1 MNTSFKQGMNAES
14 EYMIY
19 SSENKEFGKA
29 NENKCS
35 SSIVLIHQQRLLD
48 DFDYSYLNRG
58 FLN

>member
-1 MNTSFKQGMNAES
+1 MNAES

-19 SSENKEFGKA
+19 SSENKDFGKA